1 MVLSQQLLAVN
12 FLQHDDPEVA
22 GIIQHELQRQQ
33 LTLDMIAAENIAPLS
48 IIETGAS
55 VFTNKAAEGYPGKR
69 FHAGCEYTNKVEA
82 LAVERAKDLFKAE
95 YANVQPHSGVNA
107 NMAVYFAVLKIGDQ
121 VLSMRLDHG
130 GHISHGAKASLTG
143 HCYQFTHYGVD
154 KETELID
161 YNEVLRL
168 ARLCG
173 PKMIVGGASSYPR
186 LIDYKKLREI
196 ADSVGAC
203 LLIDM
208 AHIAG
213 LVAAG
218 VIPSPVPYADFVTF
232 TTYKT
237 LMGGR
242 GGVILC
248 KEHYGKKID
257 KAIFPGVQG
266 TPAVQLV
273 AAKAV
278 CFQNAR
284 SEEFRKIQQHIVTNA
299 KHFCRTLRSYGYRL
313 VTGGTDNHLAL
324 VDLRNRG
331 LKGNIAESVLERIGI
346 MTNKNMIP
354 YDHESPMITS
364 GLRFGTPALT
374 TRGMKEAE
382 MEQIVEIVH
391 KALSNFDNESVL
403 KQLQQ
408 QVRDLCEAFP
418 IYQDL

>member
-1 MVLSQQLLAVN
+1 MN
-12 FLQHDDPEVA
+12 FLQNDDPEVA
-22 GIIQHELQRQQ
+22 GIFQNELQRQQ

-69 FHAGCEYTNKVEA
+69 FHAGCKYTDEIEA
-82 LAVERAKDLFKAE
+82 LAIKRAKELFKAE

-107 NMAVYFAVLKIGDQ
+107 NMAIYFAVLKIGDP
-121 VLSMRLDHG
+121 VLSMKLSHG

-143 HCYQFTHYGVD
+143 HCYQFTHYGVNQ
-154 KETELID
+154 ETELID
-161 YNEVLRL
+161 YDEVLKL
-168 ARLCG
+168 ARRCG

-213 LVAAG
+213 LVAAS

-248 KEHYGKKID
+248 KELYGQKVD
-257 KAIFPGVQG
+257 QAIFPGVQG
-266 TPAVQLV
+266 TPAVQLI

-284 SEEFRKIQQHIVTNA
+284 SEAFRTFQQQIITNA
-299 KHFCRTLRSYGYRL
+299 KQFCRVLQSYGYRL

-324 VDLRNRG
+324 IDLRNKG
-331 LKGNIAESVLERIGI
+331 LKGNVAESILEQIGI
-346 MTNKNMIP
+346 MANKNVIP
-354 YDHESPMITS
+354 YDPENPVVTS

-374 TRGMKEAE
+374 TRGMKEPE
-382 MEQIVEIVH
+382 MERIAEIVH
-391 KALSNFDNESVL
+391 NALSNSDNETIL
-403 KQLQQ
+403 KQLHV

-418 IYQDL
+418 IYQEL

>member
-1 MVLSQQLLAVN
+1 MRM
-12 FLQHDDPEVA
+12 LQNDDPKVA
-22 GIIQHELQRQQ
+22 KIIQGELKRQQ
-33 LTLDMIAAENIAPLS
+33 FTLDMIAAENIAPLS
-48 IIETGAS
+48 IIEAGAS

-69 FHAGCEYTNKVEA
+69 FHAGCKYTDQLET
-82 LAVERAKDLFKAE
+82 LAVNRVRDLFKAE

-107 NMAVYFAVLKIGDQ
+107 NMGVYFAVLKIGDP
-121 VLSMRLDHG
+121 VLSMKLDHG

-143 HCYQFTHYGVD
+143 HCYQFTHYGVN

-161 YNEVLRL
+161 YDEVLKL
-168 ARLCG
+168 AKSCR

-186 LIDYKKLREI
+186 LIDYKKLRQI
-196 ADSVGAC
+196 ADEVGAY

-213 LVAAG
+213 LIAAK

-248 KEHYGKKID
+248 KEQYSKKVD
-257 KAIFPGVQG
+257 QAIFPGVQG
-266 TPAVQLV
+266 TPAVQMI
-273 AAKAV
+273 AAKAI

-284 SEEFRKIQQHIVTNA
+284 SETFRKIQQQIIENA
-299 KHFCRTLRSYGYRL
+299 KQFCRTLQSFGYRL
-313 VTGGTDNHLAL
+313 VTGGTDNHLVL
-324 VDLRNRG
+324 VDLRNKG
-331 LKGNIAESVLERIGI
+331 LKGNVAESVLEWIGI
-346 MTNKNMIP
+346 MVNKNVIP
-354 YDHESPMITS
+354 YDPESPMVTS

-374 TRGMKEAE
+374 TRGMKESE
-382 MEQIVEIVH
+382 MEQVAEIVH
-391 KALSNFDNESVL
+391 KALSNNDNESVL
-403 KQLQQ
+403 QQLQQ
-408 QVRDLCEAFP
+408 QVKTLCEAFP